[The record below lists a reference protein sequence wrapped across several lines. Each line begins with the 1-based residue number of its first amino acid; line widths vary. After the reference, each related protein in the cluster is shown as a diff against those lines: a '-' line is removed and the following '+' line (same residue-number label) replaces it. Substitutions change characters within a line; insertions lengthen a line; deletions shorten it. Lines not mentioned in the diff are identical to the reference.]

1 MTNQDIQND
10 IELMKKIVERLKKE
24 KSQKEDW
31 INTEKREKKEQYQD
45 IEMINIW
52 TEQATEMALEID
64 VLENTIKSL
73 EAELKTEAQK

>member
-1 MTNQDIQND
+1 
-10 IELMKKIVERLKKE
+10 
-24 KSQKEDW
+24 
-31 INTEKREKKEQYQD
+31 
-45 IEMINIW
+45 MINIW